1 MSYCVNCGVELD
13 DSAERC
19 PLCGTPAWKPDPA
32 APSYFPTKPAE
43 VPPASRKA
51 AAALLTAMLA
61 SVSLCCGLLNLILP
75 TEHPW
80 ALYVAGAAV
89 MLWVWFALPMLA
101 RGIPIFFRL
110 TADVAAIGVYVWII
124 SLALHGGKWFRG
136 LVLPMLAW
144 ACVVVFL
151 LSFLLRDGRRSRLSS
166 LALCIGAAGSSL
178 LLTERIIRRALDLAG
193 FRGALRLCGD
203 HEIALRGAMDGAGC
217 VLIAGTGSICFGVNN
232 DGVSA
237 RCGGYGHILDDAGS
251 GYAIGRDALREA
263 VRSADGRSEPSALSR
278 AVLGRFPQG
287 IGELIEYVYSKAG
300 KADIASFAE
309 TVIECAAAGD
319 ETSLEILHR
328 EARELSELVQALS
341 RRLGMARPRTAL
353 LGGLIASDNVYS
365 GIVRRELEGTAE
377 IVPPAHDALWGAAQM
392 AYEQTGA

>member
-1 MSYCVNCGVELD
+1 MFIAGID
-13 DSAERC
+13 GG
-19 PLCGTPAWKPDPA
+19 GTSTRLEIRDADN
-32 APSYFPTKPAE
+32 SFIRRE
-43 VPPASRKA
+43 SF
-51 AAALLTAMLA
+51 
-61 SVSLCCGLLNLILP
+61 
-75 TEHPW
+75 
-80 ALYVAGAAV
+80 GA
-89 MLWVWFALPMLA
+89 FN
-101 RGIPIFFRL
+101 IS
-110 TADVAAIGVYVWII
+110 AIGADAFSARLDEVF
-124 SLALHGGKWFRG
+124 A
-136 LVLPMLAW
+136 
-144 ACVVVFL
+144 ACGDM
-151 LSFLLRDGRRSRLSS
+151 SGCA
-166 LALCIGAAGSSL
+166 ALCIGAAGLSL
-178 LLTERIIRRALDLAG
+178 PQTERIIHRQLELAH
-193 FRGALRLCGD
+193 FRGVLRLCGD

-217 VLIAGTGSICFGVNN
+217 VLIAGTGSICFGVNSN
-232 DGVSA
+232 GVSA

-251 GYAIGRDALREA
+251 GYAIGRDALRDA

-365 GIVRRELEGTAE
+365 GIVRRELEGTADV
-377 IVPPAHDALWGAAQM
+377 IPPAHDALWGAAQM